1 MKIGYKL
8 KKKPHPESGGGRE
21 GWFQAV
27 LFIHLVVL
35 ILCLQVHPTSWSRT
49 FTEFVLTAYDL
60 LCHCPNWY
68 FLGEFC
74 FFSIDSKGNSSAV
87 NSSDG
92 LIFEKR
98 RAKDRH
104 FCFCK
109 KGTGISVRCE
119 DLLKGNGTSGGAAR
133 VPWCERE
140 LLIGQN
146 HILFYFIFS
155 CLFKIQNIYYQRSIK
170 DLILG
175 F

>member
-60 LCHCPNWY
+60 LCHCPNLY

-74 FFSIDSKGNSSAV
+74 LFLLFIPRATAV
-87 NSSDG
+87 L
-92 LIFEKR
+92 LILQTGSFLKKR

-109 KGTGISVRCE
+109 ITGFVLLYDLGTPTFPPAKIWRNSRHKTKCTRPKRLAEKDQYKKFFFFNFEVRGRGGGSV
-119 DLLKGNGTSGGAAR
+119 
-133 VPWCERE
+133 
-140 LLIGQN
+140 
-146 HILFYFIFS
+146 
-155 CLFKIQNIYYQRSIK
+155 
-170 DLILG
+170 LG
-175 F
+175 L

>member
-60 LCHCPNWY
+60 LCHCPNLY

-74 FFSIDSKGNSSAV
+74 LFLLFIPRATAV
-87 NSSDG
+87 
-92 LIFEKR
+92 
-98 RAKDRH
+98 
-104 FCFCK
+104 
-109 KGTGISVRCE
+109 
-119 DLLKGNGTSGGAAR
+119 
-133 VPWCERE
+133 
-140 LLIGQN
+140 LLILQTGSFLKKDGQKTGTFVFAKVRGLSYYT
-146 HILFYFIFS
+146 IWGPPPS
-155 CLFKIQNIYYQRSIK
+155 PRQNLTKLQT
-170 DLILG
+170 
-175 F
+175 